1 VHCSHAPPVEAL
13 KSNQSSCQALP
24 GGYVGALLRNGV
36 VDATV
41 SALAPVV
48 ALTVWLGPETLPDGS
63 IALTLN
69 S

>member
-1 VHCSHAPPVEAL
+1 
-13 KSNQSSCQALP
+13 
-24 GGYVGALLRNGV
+24 LRNGV

-41 SALAPVV
+41 SPLAPVV
-48 ALTVWLGPETLPDGS
+48 ALTVLLGPETLPDGS